1 MEIVGRGFIAKN
13 LEPIADAHPDVVVLA
28 AGVSRTTATSRADF
42 LRERRL
48 VEEHVRRCQ
57 RDGRRLVFL
66 STASTGVYGS
76 STCDGREDT
85 PVQPLSPYAAHKIS
99 LEHLLQ
105 NSAVD
110 YLALR
115 LSHLVGP
122 HQRPWQLLPSLVA
135 QVQAGRVQ
143 VRRGAQ
149 RDLLEVGD
157 MRRITDALLREK
169 VVREVVNVA
178 SGQPVAVERV
188 VQHIE
193 WRLGCTPVH
202 DLVEV
207 DEPSII
213 DVTKLRKLVPE
224 VESMGFGPRYYC
236 DVLDS
241 YLGVPTSTH

>member
-13 LEPIADAHPDVVVLA
+13 LEPIADAYPDVVLLA
-28 AGVSRTTATSRADF
+28 AGVSRTTATSRTEF

-48 VEEHVRRCQ
+48 VEEHLRRCQ
-57 RDGRRLVFL
+57 RESRRLVFL

-85 PVQPLSPYAAHKIS
+85 PVIPLSPYAAHKIS

-105 NSAVD
+105 SSDVD
-110 YLALR
+110 YLVLR
-115 LSHLVGP
+115 LSHLVGR

-143 VRRGAQ
+143 VRRGAY
-149 RDLLEVGD
+149 RDLLEVRD
-157 MRRITDALLREK
+157 MRRITDALLREH

-178 SGQPVAVERV
+178 SGIPVPVERV
-188 VQHIE
+188 VEHIE
-193 WRLGCTPVH
+193 RRLGRH
-202 DLVEV
+202 AEHELVEV
-207 DEPSII
+207 DEPSVI

-224 VESMGFGPRYYC
+224 VESMGFGPLYYC
-236 DVLDS
+236 DVLDT
-241 YLGVPTSTH
+241 YLGVPTGTH